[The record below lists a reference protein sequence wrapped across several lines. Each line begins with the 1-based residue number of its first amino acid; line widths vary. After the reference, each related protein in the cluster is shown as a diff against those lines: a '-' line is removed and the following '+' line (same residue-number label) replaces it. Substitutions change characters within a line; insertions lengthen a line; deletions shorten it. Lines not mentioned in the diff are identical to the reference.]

1 MQEETVWIIEAKE
14 GNQSAFRELYDANVS
29 SLFRF
34 LKQFGPDAD
43 QVEEWVQR
51 AFIKAFEHL
60 DSFDGRSRFSS
71 WLFRLAL
78 NEMRMD
84 WRRRQIVAFVP
95 VGDELEHQSNEAD
108 PFEWRQL
115 MRTWMDELD
124 ETKRAVFILYEVE
137 GYSHAEIGS
146 MLGIAES
153 SSRTLLARAKRFLQ
167 NRWTKE
173 AIL

>member
-1 MQEETVWIIEAKE
+1 MQEETIWIAEAKE
-14 GNQSAFRELYDANVS
+14 GNQKAFRELYDANVS
-29 SLFRF
+29 PLFRF
-34 LKQFGPDAD
+34 LKQFGSDTD

-51 AFIKAFEHL
+51 AFVKAFAHL

-84 WRRRQIVAFVP
+84 WRRRRIVAFVP
-95 VGDELEHQSNEAD
+95 MDDERGDLLREAD
-108 PFEWRQL
+108 LFEWKQL
-115 MRTWMDELD
+115 MKTWMDELD

-137 GYSHAEIGS
+137 GYSHAEIAS

-153 SSRTLLARAKRFLQ
+153 SSRTLLVRAKRILQ
-167 NRWTKE
+167 DRWNKE
-173 AIL
+173 AIQ